1 MEANT
6 KEAVARIAALRE
18 DMDISIEHMAQATGR
33 TPEEYRAQELG
44 EADVSF
50 TFLSKCADAL
60 GVDVIEILTGENP
73 HLAGYSLVRADAGL
87 SIKRREGF
95 EYQHKAPR
103 LKNRLC
109 EVFLVTAPYLE
120 EEQAQPIHLSY
131 HEGQEFDY
139 IISGKMRFRFEDHI
153 EELGAGDTLLYD
165 SGRGHGMIAIDGEPC
180 TFIALVMKP
189 REANDGESII

>member
-6 KEAVARIAALRE
+6 HEAVKRIQALRE
-18 DMDISIEHMAQATGR
+18 DMDISAEDMAQSTGR
-33 TPEEYRAQELG
+33 TLEEYLAQESG

-60 GVDVIEILTGENP
+60 GVDVIEILTGESP
-73 HLAGYSLVRADAGL
+73 HLGGYSVVRADEGL

-95 EYQHKAPR
+95 EYLHKAPR

-109 EVFLVTAPYLE
+109 ECFVVTAPYLD
-120 EEQAQPIHLSY
+120 EEQNEPIHLSY

-139 IISGKMRFRFEDHI
+139 IISGRMRFRYEDHI
-153 EELGAGDTLLYD
+153 EDLGPGDTLLYD
-165 SGRGHGMIAIDGEPC
+165 SGRGHGMIAIDGQPC

-189 REANDGESII
+189 QGDSIS

>member
-6 KEAVARIAALRE
+6 KEAVKRIQALRE
-18 DMDISIEHMAQATGR
+18 DMEIPLSDMAQATDR
-33 TPEEYRAQELG
+33 SVNEYEAQESG
-44 EADVSF
+44 RADVSF

-60 GVDVIEILTGENP
+60 DVDVIEILTGESP
-73 HLAGYSLVRADAGL
+73 HLSGYSLVRADEGL

-109 EVFLVTAPYLE
+109 ECFVVTAPYIE
-120 EEQAQPIHLSY
+120 EEQDAPIHLSY

-139 IISGKMRFRFEDHI
+139 IISGHMRFAFEDHT
-153 EELGAGDTLLYD
+153 EDLGPGDTLLYD
-165 SGRGHGMIAIDGEPC
+165 SGRGHGMIAIGGEPC

-189 REANDGESII
+189 VKDSIS